1 MFKRVVPMV
10 CHIAHIHG
18 VILILSTGKYTAA
31 DAAFTLLTGHQV
43 ETASATAAEGG
54 YLKLS
59 TLISQ
64 AGGDETFKDDILS
77 QLDIWK
83 TEKLSPGSNSLI
95 GGNGQSG
102 LVGRGVWRIYN
113 VLSGLVHEQEESDK
127 TREESVFVGLDW
139 RRVFGM
145 CLWYGTSVD
154 ASVADVVSAYER
166 ILLHNSRGPAGD
178 IGRPVPK
185 WAAAG
190 QPTAPSSSFASSAFG
205 FGAGALRALR
215 DVSPEDPLYVLI
227 KLYANPAL
235 SLSSALNPLSFAPA
249 PLDVGIVMCWHLYII
264 LSRVMKVRDF
274 SDRSDSHVRSGKSF
288 ADAARSRPRASMVNG
303 TGRGRGRGSLPSPA
317 LTEEDAS
324 DVGDDD
330 GAHRDG
336 HSPSADLLA
345 SSYALELE
353 SWGMI
358 QEAAFVLLH
367 IEGSLGSVLYIQS
380 SNSLLTVCF

>member
-1 MFKRVVPMV
+1 
-10 CHIAHIHG
+10 
-18 VILILSTGKYTAA
+18 
-31 DAAFTLLTGHQV
+31 LLTGHQV
-43 ETASATAAEGG
+43 ETASTTAADGG
-54 YLKLS
+54 YFKLS

-64 AGGDETFKDDILS
+64 AGGDETFKEDILS

-83 TEKLSPGSNSLI
+83 TEKLSPGSNSLV

-154 ASVADVVSAYER
+154 ASVADVVAAYER

-178 IGRPVPK
+178 ISRPVPK
-185 WAAAG
+185 WVAGTASKPAAH
-190 QPTAPSSSFASSAFG
+190 SSSFGSSAFG
-205 FGAGALRALR
+205 FPASSSRAPR
-215 DVSPEDPLYVLI
+215 DATPEDPLYVLI

-249 PLDVGIVMCWHLYII
+249 PLDVGIAMSWHLYII
-264 LSRVMKVRDF
+264 LSRVMKIRDF
-274 SDRSDSHVRSGKSF
+274 ADRTDSHAHSGKSF
-288 ADAARSRPRASMVNG
+288 ADALKSRPRTSIVNG

-317 LTEEDAS
+317 LTEEEAS
-324 DVGDDD
+324 DAGDED
-330 GAHRDG
+330 GVHRDG

-345 SSYALELE
+345 SSYAFELE

-367 IEGSLGSVLYIQS
+367 IEGGVGSV
-380 SNSLLTVCF
+380 SNLDLLTSSLILWCLFENQTRKSSERPIESLRTQAQ

>member
-1 MFKRVVPMV
+1 M
-10 CHIAHIHG
+10 
-18 VILILSTGKYTAA
+18 
-31 DAAFTLLTGHQV
+31 
-43 ETASATAAEGG
+43 
-54 YLKLS
+54 S

-64 AGGDETFKDDILS
+64 AGGDETFKEDILS

-83 TEKLSPGSNSLI
+83 TEKLSPGSNNLV

-139 RRVFGM
+139 KRVFGM

-154 ASVADVVSAYER
+154 ASVADVVAAYER

-185 WAAAG
+185 WATTTVG
-190 QPTAPSSSFASSAFG
+190 KPVAPSSSSFDLSAFG
-205 FGAGALRALR
+205 FATGGSRLPR
-215 DVSPEDPLYVLI
+215 DTSPEDPLYVLI

-235 SLSSALNPLSFAPA
+235 SLSSALNPLSFSPA
-249 PLDVGIVMCWHLYII
+249 PLDVGIAMCWHLYII
-264 LSRVMKVRDF
+264 LSRVMKIRDF
-274 SDRSDSHVRSGKSF
+274 ADRTDSHVQSGKSF
-288 ADAARSRPRASMVNG
+288 SDAVKSKPRASMVNG

-317 LTEEDAS
+317 LTEEDAY
-324 DVGDDD
+324 DAGDED
-330 GAHRDG
+330 GVHRDG

-345 SSYALELE
+345 SSYAFELE

-367 IEGSLGSVLYIQS
+367 IEGSVGSVLHF
-380 SNSLLTVCF
+380 NLLTVSLTVWS